1 MEGVGNGLRFHWEGY
16 HLDSKKNF
24 LTSQGRRPNIFPQ
37 RRVPGNGKCW
47 RQRTLVK
54 TPQHTQEREEGKEEK
69 GGSERALGEF
79 LFLCSLKWRGAS
91 IAQLTNFFPNSLC
104 KIRLLPE
111 GGPF

>member
-1 MEGVGNGLRFHWEGY
+1 MVRFHWEGY

-47 RQRTLVK
+47 RQRPLVK

-69 GGSERALGEF
+69 KKALRGHWENSYFCALSSGE
-79 LFLCSLKWRGAS
+79 G
-91 IAQLTNFFPNSLC
+91 
-104 KIRLLPE
+104 LPS
-111 GGPF
+111 PS